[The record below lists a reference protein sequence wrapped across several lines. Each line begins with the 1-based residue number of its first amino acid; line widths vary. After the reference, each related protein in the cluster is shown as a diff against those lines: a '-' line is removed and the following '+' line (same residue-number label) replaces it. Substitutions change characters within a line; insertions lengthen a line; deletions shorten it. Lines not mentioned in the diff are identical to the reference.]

1 MRLKY
6 LNAENDN
13 YKHMLNNMNKE
24 KDKLDQRLQQIN
36 DYSYIIAL
44 NQQIEDAKGNY
55 YRDCAVRN
63 SLFT

>member
-44 NQQIEDAKGNY
+44 NQQIEDAKGNC
-55 YRDCAVRN
+55 YRDCALRH
-63 SLFT
+63 

>member
-55 YRDCAVRN
+55 YRDCTLRD